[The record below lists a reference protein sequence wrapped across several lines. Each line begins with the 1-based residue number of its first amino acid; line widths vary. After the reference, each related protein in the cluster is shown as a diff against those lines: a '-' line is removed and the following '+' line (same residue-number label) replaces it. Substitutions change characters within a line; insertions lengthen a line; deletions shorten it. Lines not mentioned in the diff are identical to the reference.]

1 MESKDEIKQKLDVA
15 EVIGGYLQLKP
26 AGSGSFKAVCPF
38 HSEKTPSFYI
48 SQEKQIWHCFG
59 CDKGGDII
67 SFVMDIE
74 GIDFKQALRQL
85 GQKAGVEVPDYKP
98 DESKDEKDIVYDL
111 HELAGKFYQ
120 KILDGHELGESARK
134 YIIERGIDGQLL
146 KKFRLGVALD
156 RWTSLCEFLQKR
168 GISESLI
175 IKSGLAKQ
183 KQSGDGAIDRF
194 RNRLMIPL
202 CDASGRIVG
211 FTGRLLGV
219 QDDKS
224 GPKYLNSPETLIY
237 HKSDVLYGLHLAK
250 KAVRQEK
257 SIIIVE
263 GNLDVVASH
272 KAGVENVVASSG
284 TALTESQLRQL
295 KKITNK
301 LLFCFD
307 SDAAGFAAAQ
317 RGIRLAQGMDFNIQ
331 VISIPD
337 NFGKDPDDVV
347 KNNPESWKNLT
358 QNPIHIMQ
366 YYINNG
372 SKSLNLADVQSKKKF
387 VKNILSEIAYLHDQV
402 GREHWLQQLADMS
415 RTEISVLRNILR
427 TPPLNSTISGN
438 GRSSSVSPSVT
449 ELSREVKKSKTTS
462 RPDNVTSIIIGI
474 LINFEE
480 FIPEVLNNLSENEIT
495 DQKWREVYKK
505 IILAY
510 NQVDLSDSTPKSKI
524 PLYIRLQDQ
533 LSEEVRR
540 ALLKTEELT
549 NGMSEK
555 SVREELNRH
564 IEILRSATQK
574 ERRRILEADIR
585 QAEMSGNKEKLQDLL
600 KEYKKLLSN

>member
-1 MESKDEIKQKLDVA
+1 
-15 EVIGGYLQLKP
+15 
-26 AGSGSFKAVCPF
+26 
-38 HSEKTPSFYI
+38 
-48 SQEKQIWHCFG
+48 
-59 CDKGGDII
+59 
-67 SFVMDIE
+67 
-74 GIDFKQALRQL
+74 
-85 GQKAGVEVPDYKP
+85 
-98 DESKDEKDIVYDL
+98 
-111 HELAGKFYQ
+111 
-120 KILDGHELGESARK
+120 
-134 YIIERGIDGQLL
+134 
-146 KKFRLGVALD
+146 
-156 RWTSLCEFLQKR
+156 
-168 GISESLI
+168 
-175 IKSGLAKQ
+175 
-183 KQSGDGAIDRF
+183 
-194 RNRLMIPL
+194 
-202 CDASGRIVG
+202 
-211 FTGRLLGV
+211 
-219 QDDKS
+219 
-224 GPKYLNSPETLIY
+224 
-237 HKSDVLYGLHLAK
+237 
-250 KAVRQEK
+250 
-257 SIIIVE
+257 
-263 GNLDVVASH
+263 
-272 KAGVENVVASSG
+272 
-284 TALTESQLRQL
+284 
-295 KKITNK
+295 
-301 LLFCFD
+301 
-307 SDAAGFAAAQ
+307 
-317 RGIRLAQGMDFNIQ
+317 
-331 VISIPD
+331 
-337 NFGKDPDDVV
+337 
-347 KNNPESWKNLT
+347 
-358 QNPIHIMQ
+358 
-366 YYINNG
+366 
-372 SKSLNLADVQSKKKF
+372 
-387 VKNILSEIAYLHDQV
+387 
-402 GREHWLQQLADMS
+402 MS